1 MMGSDCTEHLSY
13 IGISIIPGT
22 NHKQQMLDTTFANG
36 TSGNIVDLSCN
47 AGISESTNNSSNGG
61 GQFSTLPLSVT
72 SSSITNAS
80 PVQNISTSA
89 LSGTISS
96 TSSTAVNTNARLRTA
111 EETSGTTESTSSKTV
126 EQEST

>member
-1 MMGSDCTEHLSY
+1 
-13 IGISIIPGT
+13 
-22 NHKQQMLDTTFANG
+22 MLDTTFANG

-47 AGISESTNNSSNGG
+47 ASEHTGISESTNNSSNGG
-61 GQFSTLPLSVT
+61 GRFSTLPLSVT